1 MNLKRLGYFV
11 TIVEEEQITKA
22 AQKLHMAQPP
32 LSQQLKLLEEELGVL
47 LFERIGR
54 KLELTEPGKV
64 LYDKSKKL
72 LSQYEEAFM
81 EVEEVAKGMKGVL
94 SIGTVKSCF
103 PYVPGRLRQF
113 REQFPDVTFRLKE
126 GDTFRMTEYLRNRE
140 IELGIVRMPL
150 EMEDFSSIALPSEPY
165 VLVAPKKWNQK
176 KRIRMKDVAELPL
189 LLLHRVKGRGQYELI
204 LDECAKHGF
213 EPSII
218 CECPDAGMLLSL
230 AREGIGYAM
239 LPKSTVEFL
248 LYEDLQITEIE
259 DCLIQTEGTIIWLK
273 DRYLSKAASRFLE
286 TFQQPQLTEASPL

>member
-72 LSQYEEAFM
+72 LTQYEEAFI
-81 EVEEVAKGMKGVL
+81 EVEEVAKGMKGIL

-103 PYVPGRLRQF
+103 SYLPGRLRNF
-113 REQFPDVTFRLKE
+113 REHYPDVTFRLKE
-126 GDTFRMTEYLRNRE
+126 GDTFRMTEYLHNRE
-140 IELGIVRMPL
+140 VELAIVRLPV
-150 EMEDFSSIALPSEPY
+150 EMDEFSSIALPAEPY
-165 VLVAPKKWNQK
+165 VLVAPKQWNQK
-176 KRIRMKDVAELPL
+176 KRIQMKEMADLPL
-189 LLLHRVKGRGQYELI
+189 LLLHRVRGRGQYELI
-204 LDECAKHGF
+204 LDECNKHGF
-213 EPSII
+213 EPSIV

-248 LYEDLQITEIE
+248 LYDDLQITEIE

-273 DRYLSKAASRFLE
+273 DRYLSKAATHFLD
-286 TFQQPQLTEASPL
+286 TFTQPQLN